1 MAEEFIDTYRAAE
14 ELGISRALL
23 WRLIKERNIARY
35 RVPGNVR
42 TLVRR
47 SDVEQ
52 LREPVRIDEAPRRGR
67 PRGKVAA

>member
-1 MAEEFIDTYRAAE
+1 MSDEFIDTYRAAE

-23 WRLIKERNIARY
+23 WRLIKERNIPRY

-47 SDVEQ
+47 GDIEK
-52 LREPVRIDEAPRRGR
+52 LREPVRIDDAPRRGR